1 MISRVTTRAKKLT
14 VLAILAAALAA
25 PTGAVAATT
34 TLTVPLQ
41 RDVVACNG
49 DIIRISGQLLV
60 AFGATANAAGGFT
73 FTTHVQP
80 QGATGVDVQTGTKY
94 LGTGVAQETVVL
106 APSGTATITAV
117 NQFHLQATA
126 GAQSYDVRETFHF
139 TAFPDGTVTAFVDN
153 VYATCLPS

>member
-1 MISRVTTRAKKLT
+1 MISGMTTRARKLT
-14 VLAILAAALAA
+14 VLTVLAAALAA
-25 PTGAVAATT
+25 PAGAMAATT
-34 TLTVPLQ
+34 TVTVPLQ
-41 RDVVACNG
+41 RDVVASNG

-73 FTTHVQP
+73 FTSHVQP
-80 QGATGVDVQTGTKY
+80 QGAVGVDLQTGTKY
-94 LGTGVAQETVVL
+94 LGTGVSQEVAVL

-153 VYATCLPS
+153 FSASC